1 MRIRVKF
8 LYALLVGLLLVNFAL
23 IAGYLYLE
31 KGKEAGNIPREPD
44 KQQVAPQKP
53 EVMLENKL
61 RGIRVRLDTEKT
73 FRLLQDTKFLQ
84 GYMAVNLS
92 TLREYNPKRIV
103 IAFYENDNLQGLPL
117 LQRFKVGGRVAYGYG
132 IVQSDGLYRL
142 DFYFNP
148 KYLASLK
155 REDLNYVLNSALVKA
170 IVRLA
175 TIHNKKKRL
184 SLEEEMAVIKRA
196 VGYLDKFRLVYV
208 EKG

>member
-23 IAGYLYLE
+23 IAGYFYLE
-31 KGKEAGNIPREPD
+31 KGKEADNISHEPY

-53 EVMLENKL
+53 EVVLENKL
-61 RGIRVRLDTEKT
+61 KGIRVRLDKEKT

-92 TLREYNPKRIV
+92 TLQEYNPKRIV
-103 IAFYENDNLQGLPL
+103 ITFYEKDNLQGLPL
-117 LQRFKVGGRVAYGYG
+117 SQRFKVGGRVAYGYG
-132 IVQSDGLYRL
+132 IVQSDGMYRL

-148 KYLASLK
+148 EYLASLK

-184 SLEEEMAVIKRA
+184 SPEEERAVIKRA
-196 VGYLDKFRLVYV
+196 VGYLDKFRLVYA

>member
-31 KGKEAGNIPREPD
+31 KGKEAGNISQEQDR
-44 KQQVAPQKP
+44 QQVAPQKP
-53 EVMLENKL
+53 EVVIENKL
-61 RGIRVRLDTEKT
+61 RGIKVKLDTEKT

-84 GYMAVNLS
+84 GYMAVNLN
-92 TLREYNPKRIV
+92 TLQEYNPKVIV
-103 IAFYENDNLQGLPL
+103 IAFYEKDNLQGLPL
-117 LQRFKVGGRVAYGYG
+117 SQRFKVGGRVAYGYG

-148 KYLASLK
+148 EYFASLK
-155 REDLNYVLNSALVKA
+155 REDLDYVLNSALVKA

-175 TIHNKKKRL
+175 AIHNKRKRL
-184 SLEEEMAVIKRA
+184 SPEEEREVIKMA
-196 VGYLDKFRLVYV
+196 VGYLDKFKLVYA

>member
-31 KGKEAGNIPREPD
+31 KGKEAGNIPQEPD

-53 EVMLENKL
+53 EVVLEDKL
-61 RGIRVRLDTEKT
+61 RGIRVKLDKEKT
-73 FRLLQDTKFLQ
+73 FRLLQNTKFLQ
-84 GYMAVNLS
+84 GYMAVNLN
-92 TLREYNPKRIV
+92 TLQKYNPKRIV
-103 IAFYENDNLQGLPL
+103 IAFYEKDNLKGLPL
-117 LQRFKVGGRVAYGYG
+117 LQRFIVGGRAVYGYG
-132 IVQSDGLYRL
+132 IVQSDGQYRI

-148 KYLASLK
+148 EYLASLK
-155 REDLNYVLNSALVKA
+155 REDLNYVLNSALIKA

-175 TIHNKKKRL
+175 AIHNKKKRL
-184 SLEEEMAVIKRA
+184 SQDEEREVIKRA
-196 VGYLDKFRLVYV
+196 VGYLDEFRLMYA